1 MQIVVKQLI
10 YNTLQSLDLSY
21 NNINE
26 KCCYLLSKT
35 NLLHLNLI
43 GNNIKKIGLKYFL
56 SSHIYKLQLP
66 PGYEKI
72 EKKAKHNFRK
82 KRRTFLEKYM
92 CQDVCN
98 LIIKK
103 M

>member
-1 MQIVVKQLI
+1 VLNCNHRLFII
-10 YNTLQSLDLSY
+10 YL
-21 NNINE
+21 NN
-26 KCCYLLSKT
+26 
-35 NLLHLNLI
+35 
-43 GNNIKKIGLKYFL
+43 FL

-82 KRRTFLEKYM
+82 KRRKFLEKYM

-103 M
+103 NVKIDYYFNIFCNKH